1 MRRLREAIS
10 KYRNQDQDQDQDRV
24 RDIKVANAFTL
35 NQDQDQ
41 DQDPDQ
47 DQDQIHDRGT
57 LQENHAQSV
66 GQAMSERLKIQDS
79 RFKADGY
86 GGSYMEGKKELSL
99 IQVIRK

>member
-10 KYRNQDQDQDQDRV
+10 KYRNQDQDQ
-24 RDIKVANAFTL
+24 
-35 NQDQDQ
+35 
-41 DQDPDQ
+41 DQ

-86 GGSYMEGKKELSL
+86 GGSYVEKKKELSL